1 VLKGAIGCDNFPQ
14 HLLADAPAT
23 RSKNTT
29 INARM
34 QDLLPGFPFFDVS
47 PVFPWGIIL
56 FNFLFFTL
64 AIPIEAYVLTMRLKF
79 DKRTSIFYSIAIN
92 LFSGAI
98 GWFIFFVIE
107 PNLPSP
113 IKSDIISYVFFN
125 RPGND
130 NWLLLMIT
138 AFVIFFSTFLVKYF
152 LLKIAL
158 LSLREP
164 GQIKPDT
171 QIIGRK
177 TSRRLGKMK
186 IQNSSLLTTILI
198 GNSISYSAITI
209 IILISTIR
217 N

>member
-1 VLKGAIGCDNFPQ
+1 
-14 HLLADAPAT
+14 
-23 RSKNTT
+23 
-29 INARM
+29 M
-34 QDLLPGFPFFDVS
+34 QDILPGFPFFDVS

-64 AIPIEAYVLTMRLKF
+64 AIPIEAYVLTRRLKF

-98 GWFIFFVIE
+98 GWFIFFIVE
-107 PNLPSP
+107 PNLPSE
-113 IKSDIISYVFFN
+113 IKTDVISYVFFN
-125 RPGND
+125 RPGNN

-138 AFVIFFSTFLVKYF
+138 AFIIFFSTFLVKFF
-152 LLKIAL
+152 LLKMAL

-164 GQIKPDT
+164 GQVKPDT

-186 IQNSSLLTTILI
+186 IQNTKHNNFFAKLFL
-198 GNSISYSAITI
+198 
-209 IILISTIR
+209 
-217 N
+217 